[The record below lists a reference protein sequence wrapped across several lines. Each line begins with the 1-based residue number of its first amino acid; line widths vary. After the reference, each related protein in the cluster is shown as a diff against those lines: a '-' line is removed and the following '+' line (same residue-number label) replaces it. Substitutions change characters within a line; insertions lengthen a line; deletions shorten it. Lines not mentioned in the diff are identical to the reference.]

1 MLKYYG
7 ALSKAAEGLAPIL
20 PELENLLMRKYKIN
34 WVLFNKSLFY
44 HYFYKKG
51 DIKERMKKVRKVEC
65 LVFLYKQ
72 NSCLKETTYHFK
84 EHKISFELT

>member
-34 WVLFNKSLFY
+34 WLLFNKSLFY
-44 HYFYKKG
+44 HYFYKKA
-51 DIKERMKKVRKVEC
+51 DVKERMKKARKVRMC
-65 LVFLYKQ
+65 Y
-72 NSCLKETTYHFK
+72 
-84 EHKISFELT
+84 LTVI